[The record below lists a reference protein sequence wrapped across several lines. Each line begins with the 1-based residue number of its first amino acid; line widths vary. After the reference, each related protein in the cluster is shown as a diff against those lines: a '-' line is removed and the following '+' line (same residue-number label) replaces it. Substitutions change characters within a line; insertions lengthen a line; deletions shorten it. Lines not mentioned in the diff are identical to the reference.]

1 MLGFLLEGGRMS
13 IKLIALDLDD
23 TLLDSGLRVAPEC
36 IAAIQAARARGVRVT
51 ISTGRMYQSAL
62 PYARQLEIDVPLIT
76 YQGAWVKNSLTEE
89 ILFYKPLE
97 YEMSKQ
103 IMEFFREFGVHY
115 HSYYNDELCMEQF
128 TEEGNY
134 YSRLAGVKPL
144 IVGDLIAELD
154 RNEAMKIMA
163 ITDNQKVLLEM
174 ESELKSRLGQS
185 LYITRSKP
193 YFLEV
198 MSRHASK
205 ANALQVIASHYGI
218 DRKEIMAVGDSFND
232 IDMIE
237 WAGLGVAM
245 GNAFGPVKEA
255 ADFVTTS
262 NDEAG
267 VAEAIRRFIL

>member
-1 MLGFLLEGGRMS
+1 MG
-13 IKLIALDLDD
+13 IKLLALDLDD
-23 TLLDSGLRVAPEC
+23 TLLDSGLRVAPDC
-36 IAAIQAARARGVRVT
+36 ITAIQAARARGVRVT

-89 ILFYKPLE
+89 ILYHKPLE

-103 IMEFFREFGVHY
+103 TMEFFREFGVHY
-115 HSYYNDELCMEQF
+115 HSYYNDELCMEQLS
-128 TEEGNY
+128 EEGNY

-163 ITDNQKVLLEM
+163 ITDNKKVLLEI
-174 ESELKSRLGQS
+174 ESELRTRLGQS

-198 MSRHASK
+198 MSRQASK
-205 ANALQVIASHYGI
+205 ANALEFIANHYGI
-218 DRKEIMAVGDSFND
+218 DRKEVMAVGDSYND

-237 WAGLGVAM
+237 WAGVGVAM
-245 GNAFGPVKEA
+245 GNAFNSVKEA
-255 ADFVTTS
+255 ADFVTTT

>member
-1 MLGFLLEGGRMS
+1 MG
-13 IKLIALDLDD
+13 IKLLALDLDD
-23 TLLDSGLRVAPEC
+23 TLLDSGLKISSDC
-36 IAAIQAARARGVRVT
+36 IATIQAARKKGIRVT

-62 PYARQLEIDVPLIT
+62 PYAQQLEIDVPLIT

-89 ILFYKPLE
+89 ILYYQPLD
-97 YEMSKQ
+97 YELSRQ
-103 IMEFFREFGVHY
+103 TMEFFRDFGVHY
-115 HSYYNDELCMEQF
+115 HSYYNDELCMEQLS
-128 TEEGNY
+128 EEGNY

-144 IVGDLIAELD
+144 IVKDLIDELH
-154 RNEAMKIMA
+154 RNDAMKIMA

-174 ESELKSRLGQS
+174 ESELRSRFGSS

-198 MSRHASK
+198 MSRRASK
-205 ANALQVIASHYGI
+205 ANALQVITNHYGI
-218 DRKEIMAVGDSFND
+218 DRKEVMAVGDSYND

-245 GNAFGPVKEA
+245 GNAFDPVKEA

-267 VAEAIRRFIL
+267 VAEAIRRFVL